1 MLQKDFNPTL
11 RFMVVSDVHYK
22 DDECIEEKR
31 MKRGIEL
38 AYEIEKA
45 VKLIKS

>member
-1 MLQKDFNPTL
+1 MLQKDFKPAL

-22 DDECIEEKR
+22 DDDCIEEKR

-38 AYEIEKA
+38 AYEIA
-45 VKLIKS
+45 A